1 MFLFYMSF
9 MFSGILL
16 DLVLIIFIGPLRM
29 YICKILSI
37 TPGGFISEQMF
48 ILLFF
53 CPFTLSYKLSLRKL
67 FNTLSLPF
75 VYLFFCS

>member
-29 YICKILSI
+29 YIFEILSI

-53 CPFTLSYKLSLRKL
+53 CSFTLSYK
-67 FNTLSLPF
+67 N
-75 VYLFFCS
+75 FFKKVV